1 MRSYSEPFKTED
13 QTVYFHIHFEFTPET
28 RDAALKR
35 FMNAGDGIP
44 DGVQSISGPWFSTTL
59 LEGWGIVEADDASVL
74 AKLLSGWTDLAVDHI
89 APVLSGEDVL
99 ELLPLKPNPN
109 D

>member
-1 MRSYSEPFKTED
+1 MPVTASPTAYSP
-13 QTVYFHIHFEFTPET
+13 YP
-28 RDAALKR
+28 
-35 FMNAGDGIP
+35 
-44 DGVQSISGPWFSTTL
+44 GPWFSTTL

>member
-1 MRSYSEPFKTED
+1 M
-13 QTVYFHIHFEFTPET
+13 YFHIHFEFTPET
-28 RDAALKR
+28 RDTALKR

-44 DGVQSISGPWFSTTL
+44 DGVQSVSGPWFSTTL

-99 ELLPLKPNPN
+99 KLLPLKPNPN